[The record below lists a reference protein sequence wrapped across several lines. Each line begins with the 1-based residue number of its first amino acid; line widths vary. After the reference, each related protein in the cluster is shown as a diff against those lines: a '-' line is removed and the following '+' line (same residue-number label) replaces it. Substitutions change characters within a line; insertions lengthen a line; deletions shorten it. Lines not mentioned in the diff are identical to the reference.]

1 MSYLQLVE
9 KDSIVQNYYN
19 FATYH
24 FLGTKNM
31 PGWVKL

>member
-31 PGWVKL
+31 PNSAKL